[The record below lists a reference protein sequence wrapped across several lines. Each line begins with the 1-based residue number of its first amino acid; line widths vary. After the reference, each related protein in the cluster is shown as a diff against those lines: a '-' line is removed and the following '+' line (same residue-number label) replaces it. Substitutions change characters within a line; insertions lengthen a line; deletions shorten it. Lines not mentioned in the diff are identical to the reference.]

1 MKRIIAA
8 VAVVLVMV
16 SAVAYAYSLAS
27 VQHRR
32 VLRADMARA
41 QRTPTPTQTR
51 AMQATGIPTTAA
63 PSPERLRRGAPSRP
77 TPVAPQVMSAAPSSP
92 TPTATATSRPV
103 EPPATAPPAAAVP
116 THTATAAATS
126 RPTATPTRQ
135 PTTTAVPT
143 ARPTPPATVTVTAPA
158 TPTVSLRLGAPQFSL
173 FTIDPQFTR
182 QHISFTLS
190 TLAHVWVRIAPEGKV
205 THVRTM
211 DLGMRPAGTVQVG
224 WNGRD
229 NAGKLVPAGSYEY
242 AITAKDA
249 TGAQQRETYG
259 GLGITYKRIVVDLAH
274 QRLTA
279 YDGSTRFLTTLVTT
293 GNPALP
299 TPVGV
304 FPILAKYSP
313 FTFVSPWPPGSEYY
327 YPPATANYALLFDN
341 RGYYVHD
348 APWRSVFGPG
358 TNTSVGTPGQNYT
371 GTHGC
376 VNVPLAA
383 EAQLFN
389 WATVGTVVQVV
400 P

>member
-1 MKRIIAA
+1 MKRVIAA
-8 VAVVLVMV
+8 VAVLLVMV

-27 VQHRR
+27 VKHRR

-41 QRTPTPTQTR
+41 QRTPTLTQTR

-63 PSPERLRRGAPSRP
+63 PSPEKLWRGAPSRP
-77 TPVAPQVMSAAPSSP
+77 TPVASRVMSVARSSP
-92 TPTATATSRPV
+92 TPTATATSHPT
-103 EPPATAPPAAAVP
+103 ETSTAVP
-116 THTATAAATS
+116 TYTATATS
-126 RPTATPTRQ
+126 RPTTAPTATNQ
-135 PTTTAVPT
+135 PTTTPARQRTATAVST
-143 ARPTPPATVTVTAPA
+143 TWPTPPATTTA

-173 FTIDPQFTR
+173 FTINPQFTR

-190 TLAHVWVRIAPEGKV
+190 TPAHVWVRIAPEGEV

-249 TGAQQRETYG
+249 RGAQQRETYG

-327 YPPATANYALLFDN
+327 YPSATANYALLFDN

-383 EAQLFN
+383 EARLFN